1 MQRIEWCIDLET
13 QNKVVTLPTKKLN
26 KAYLM
31 EQIKHECGVAMVR
44 LLKPLS
50 YYKEKYG
57 TWMYGLNKLYL
68 MMEKQHNRG
77 QEAAGLAALKLQAE
91 PGDEYMFR
99 ERAQGNTAIQEI
111 FASVHSKF
119 SNFSSEELADADF
132 AGKNIPFA
140 GEIYMG
146 HLRYSTTGKRGLSY
160 VHPFLRRNNW
170 RAKNLCL
177 CANFNMTNVQEI
189 FDHIAVKGQHPRM
202 LSDTYLLLEQLGH
215 RLDREAERCFVAAE
229 SQGLT
234 DRHITEYIE
243 SNINVA
249 NILKESAP
257 VWDGGYVVCGITG
270 SGETF
275 VLRDPWGIRPAFYYK
290 SDDVFALASERPVL
304 QTSFGL
310 EAEDIVELQPGQAI
324 MTNRKGEMRIEQILP
339 AQKLAACSFERV
351 YFSRGSDI
359 DIYKERKEMGRRLV
373 PSILK
378 AINNEVDNTVFSYI
392 PNTAE
397 AAYYG
402 LYQGFE
408 EYLNQ
413 QKTHEIT
420 ELLKNPAYSSEA
432 SKVALEKRIA
442 EVLARHIRAEKV
454 AWKDIKMRTFI
465 AEGNSRNDL
474 AAHVY
479 DITYGSVVPNVDN
492 LVVIDDSIVRGTTLR
507 ESILRILDRLHPKRI
522 VIVSSS
528 PQVRYP
534 DYYGIDMANMNEFI
548 AFRAAIALHEERG
561 TMNLLTDIYRRCKA
575 QEDLP
580 KEQVQNYIRE
590 LYEPF
595 TELEIN
601 AKMVELL
608 RPAGVDTEIH
618 MVYLSIEDLHKA
630 CPNSPGDWY
639 FSGHFPTPGGNK
651 CVNAA
656 FIRYMEGHQA
666 ALLSQ

>member
-1 MQRIEWCIDLET
+1 
-13 QNKVVTLPTKKLN
+13 
-26 KAYLM
+26 
-31 EQIKHECGVAMVR
+31 
-44 LLKPLS
+44 
-50 YYKEKYG
+50 
-57 TWMYGLNKLYL
+57 
-68 MMEKQHNRG
+68 MEKQHNRG

-229 SQGLT
+229 SLGLT

-413 QKTHEIT
+413 EKTHEIT

-479 DITYGSVVPNVDN
+479 DITYGSIVPNVDN

-580 KEQVQNYIRE
+580 KEKVKNYIRE